1 MQNAR
6 RMIVDMSS
14 LLWQSLLAG
23 KDEEYGITV
32 EFEGKQVQVNSYH
45 HGYECAMNH
54 LTSVMEQL
62 NIVPTQ
68 MIFVVEG
75 MHSKVRRKAMYDR
88 YKSGGGRPEECYTN
102 FNILKD
108 MLIRVFRSVGA
119 TFVSQDGVESDDV
132 IAYLVRRL
140 KGDKIIVSRDGDLCA
155 LLADDVIQVRNG
167 QLTIDNPYGIFPPKY
182 ITTYKAVVGDSS
194 DKLSGAPGFGE
205 TAFSKLLDWA
215 GLEGLEMLD
224 TLIKKRELHTLE
236 EDVASF
242 KPMRKLID
250 GAESVYTCYQV
261 ATLHDEWVNTLR
273 QPLQWKAGMVKPAEV
288 VDDHRLVKY
297 CQNVQLV
304 TMANF
309 EQAFNLFKAH
319 IGRGPIVALDIEAST
334 PDESD
339 DWLRQRGAESKFD
352 GFGFEMDSMSL
363 TFGENNEHTL
373 YFSVNHANT
382 DNITSD
388 MLLEVIKSIP
398 KSVRIVIQNWAFEGP
413 VLYALW
419 GEHLKDNGWHGFLP
433 DVMDTAILSSYVD
446 ENVSSGL
453 KQNSKLYL
461 DYDQVS
467 YEQVTTFEGKSSE
480 LPAGGKL
487 LHEEAVFKKQWKREV
502 SMIPV
507 YNEQTGEDEWAE
519 ELRDGEPVFI
529 EREET
534 VMEPKMT
541 AKLNEEGEE
550 VLDESGAVIM
560 IPVLDDKG
568 NPVMVEAVDH
578 YRQRVQYKMRE
589 LSGEHVLHYGADDTI
604 CTAALFNFYRI
615 ITEIEGTWD
624 LINQIEIKPQYLTNL
639 AFHHGTDFSLSRMK
653 ELMAEDEQ
661 ASKEAWATVRD
672 YLISVGWE
680 GTVTPVYSELTPA
693 VVKEIVAIVLGL
705 ELKTMVRKIDKLGKL
720 VASLDHEDAEALG
733 QMIER
738 EELGNLNAWV
748 AKRFDGEP
756 KLDVNSPKVMRRL
769 LYTTMGLT
777 IRLINPATET
787 ERKEKQELANACYK
801 HGALSR
807 RGLDLQP
814 VSDEEYA
821 EKKVAWSRL
830 SRADQQSNP
839 LPLTLADV
847 ELLKA
852 KATTDDTAVDFA
864 LAFDLPNKDDPRR
877 ATLEALKIMKTV
889 DTRFKMFYKPYAYI
903 RHWKDGKIHASAR
916 QCGTVTRR
924 WSYSDPNLQ
933 QLPKR
938 GEGVKFRTCFTPHH
952 SDAVI
957 VSADF
962 SAQEIRLMAGL
973 SLDREL
979 LSCYVGDNLRD
990 MHSITAAGSMKL
1002 VWSKETYE
1010 GLLGHLDGSVNTE
1023 DEYAIFRALLA
1034 HSDKAVKST
1043 AKDLRTLSKGTNF
1056 SAGYG
1061 AEYNKL
1067 SQILVVDLE
1076 VATALLD
1083 AKRSKFWRYE
1093 EWKKEVER
1101 ETEKTGVART
1111 LLGGIRHL
1119 RKPMLSEQAW
1129 ERAAASRQASNF
1141 EIQSAGAELAKAA
1154 MGRVWDSGS
1163 FFNLDARFFA
1173 LVHDELVWSVHKDHA
1188 YESICTIWDAMS
1200 QPYTPEFA
1208 VPFYGSVSIGLNFGD
1223 QVELYDD
1230 PVRPTKERVEE
1241 VLAELFAEA

>member
-1 MQNAR
+1 MADVR

-14 LLWQSLLAG
+14 LLWQSLFAG
-23 KDEEYGITV
+23 KDEEHGITV
-32 EFEGKQVQVNSYH
+32 EFEGKEVYVNSYH

-54 LTSVMEQL
+54 LTSVMEHL

-75 MHSKVRRKAMYDR
+75 QHSKARRKALYPR
-88 YKSGGGRPEECYTN
+88 YKEGSGRPEECYTN

-108 MLIRVFRSVGA
+108 MLTKVFRAVGA

-140 KGDKIIVSRDGDLCA
+140 KGEKIILSRDGDLCA
-155 LLADDVIQVRNG
+155 LLSDDVIQVRNG
-167 QLTIDNPYGIFPPKY
+167 QLTIENPYGPFPPKLV
-182 ITTYKAVVGDSS
+182 TTYKAIVGDSS
-194 DKLSGAPGFGE
+194 DKLAGASGFGE

-215 GLEGLEMLD
+215 GIEGLETLE

-236 EDVASF
+236 EDVAQF

-250 GAESVYTCYQV
+250 GAESVYACYEV

-273 QPLQWKAGMVKPAEV
+273 QPLQWKVGMVKSAEEV
-288 VDDHRLVKY
+288 QDHRLVKY
-297 CQNVQLV
+297 CQQVQLV
-304 TMANF
+304 TTRNF
-309 EQAFNLFKAH
+309 DEAFALFKAH

-352 GFGFEMDSMSL
+352 GFGFEMDSMAL
-363 TFGENNEHTL
+363 TFGANNEHTL
-373 YFSVNHANT
+373 YFSVNHVDT

-398 KSVRIVIQNWAFEGP
+398 PKVSIIVQNWAFEGP
-413 VLYALW
+413 VLYQLW
-419 GEHLKDNGWHGFLP
+419 GDQLKANGWHGFLP
-433 DVMDTAILSSYVD
+433 NVVDTAILSSYVD

-467 YEQVTTFEGKSSE
+467 YEQVTTFEGKKGT
-480 LPAGGKL
+480 LPVGGKIL
-487 LHEEAVFKKQWKREV
+487 SV
-502 SMIPV
+502 SPV
-507 YNEQTGEDEWAE
+507 YKHD
-519 ELRDGEPVFI
+519 
-529 EREET
+529 
-534 VMEPKMT
+534 
-541 AKLNEEGEE
+541 EEGEPTCE
-550 VLDESGAVIM
+550 VDYEI
-560 IPVLDDKG
+560 
-568 NPVMVEAVDH
+568 E
-578 YRQRVQYKMRE
+578 RVQYKMRE
-589 LSGEHVLHYGADDTI
+589 LTAERVLHYGADDTI
-604 CTAALFNFYRI
+604 CTAALYNFYRT
-615 ITEIEGTWD
+615 ITEMEGTWD
-624 LINQIEIKPQYLTNL
+624 LINEIEIKPQYLTNL
-639 AFHHGTDFSLSRMK
+639 AFVQGTDFSLSRMQ

-661 ASKEAWATVRD
+661 TSKEAWVTVRE
-672 YLISVGWE
+672 YLLAVGWD
-680 GTVTPVYSELTPA
+680 GTVTPVYTELTPA
-693 VVKEIVAIVLGL
+693 IVKEIVSIVLGL

-720 VASLDHEDAEALG
+720 VAELGHEDAEALG
-733 QMIER
+733 QMIEN
-738 EELGNLNAWV
+738 EELDNLNAWV

-756 KLDVNSPKVMRRL
+756 KLDVNSPKVMRKL

-777 IRLINPATET
+777 IRLINPATEN
-787 ERKEKQELANACYK
+787 ERKEKPELANACYK
-801 HGALSR
+801 HGQLSR
-807 RGLDLQP
+807 RGLSLTP
-814 VSDEEYA
+814 VTEEEFLA
-821 EKKVAWSRL
+821 AKTKWSCL

-839 LPLTLADV
+839 LPLTFSDV

-864 LAFDLPNKDDPRR
+864 MAFDLTDPSDPRR
-877 ATLEALKIMKTV
+877 KVLKALRAMKTV

-903 RHWKDGKIHASAR
+903 KHWKDDKIHASAR

-952 SDAVI
+952 EDAVI
-957 VSADF
+957 CSVDF
-962 SAQEIRLMAGL
+962 AAQEIRLMAGL
-973 SLDREL
+973 SLDEEL
-979 LSCYVGDNLRD
+979 LSCYVGANLRD
-990 MHSITAAGSMKL
+990 MHSITASGSMKL

-1010 GLLGHLDGSVNTE
+1010 GLMRHLDGSVDTT

-1034 HSDKAVKST
+1034 HSDKAVKSK

-1067 SQILVVDLE
+1067 SQILVVDLA

-1093 EWKKEVER
+1093 EWKKEVEV

-1141 EIQSAGAELAKAA
+1141 MIQSAGAELAKKA
-1154 MGRVWDSGS
+1154 MCRVWDSGI
-1163 FFNLDARFFA
+1163 FFRLDARFFA
-1173 LVHDELVWSVHKDHA
+1173 LVHDELVWSVHKDQA
-1188 YESICTIWDAMS
+1188 FESICVIWDAMS
-1200 QPYTPEFA
+1200 QPYTPDFA
-1208 VPFYGSVSIGLNFGD
+1208 VPFYGSVSIGRNFGD
-1223 QVELYDD
+1223 QVELYED